1 VAGNA
6 IRPVHADL
14 RIPLRPLWRRVRAL
28 APARWQRAAAVP
40 ALRRPRAAATALR
53 VRRGRGHPARR
64 LWRARLRLLVRVLR
78 LPRSLRAAVLGFAL
92 FGAGCSPAYV
102 VRAGLEE
109 AKILARRRPIPDV
122 IADPETPPDVR
133 GKLELV
139 LEVREFARR
148 DLGLDAGRS
157 FRDYSELDRDTLA
170 LVLSASPPDRLVPLT
185 WWFPIVGRVPYLGF
199 FDPEDAREKQSEL
212 EAEGYDTYL
221 RPTSAFSTLGWLP
234 DPLLSTALRY
244 DSLGLAETVVHE
256 LTHSTWFVRGHVPFN
271 ESLANF
277 VGHHGAAA
285 FFCLRKADPALC
297 REARDRWHDAV
308 LLSEVYDALADS
320 LQALYDRGLP
330 REQVLVERRALLE
343 RFQAR
348 HETETAPRLR
358 SSAASPLDLTRLNNA
373 AFLARRFYYHRLR
386 AFDDAAGRHDDLAAF
401 LDRLGEALGRVRD
414 PWAALDSLR
423 APRLQS

>member
-1 VAGNA
+1 M
-6 IRPVHADL
+6 
-14 RIPLRPLWRRVRAL
+14 
-28 APARWQRAAAVP
+28 AA
-40 ALRRPRAAATALR
+40 
-53 VRRGRGHPARR
+53 
-64 LWRARLRLLVRVLR
+64 
-78 LPRSLRAAVLGFAL
+78 FAL

-122 IADPETPPDVR
+122 IADPKTDPEVR
-133 GKLELV
+133 RKLELV

-199 FDPEDAREKQSEL
+199 FDPARALEKQRAL

-234 DPLLSTALRY
+234 DPLLSTTLRY
-244 DSLGLAETVVHE
+244 DSLDLAETIVHE
-256 LTHSTWFVRGHVPFN
+256 LAHSTWFVRGQVPFN

-285 FFCLRKADPALC
+285 FFCRREAQAALC

-308 LLSEVYDALADS
+308 LLSELYDALADS
-320 LQALYDRGLP
+320 LQALYDRALP
-330 REQVLVERRALLE
+330 REQVLAERRALLE
-343 RFQAR
+343 RFQMR
-348 HETETAPRLR
+348 YETETAPRLR
-358 SSAASPLDLTRLNNA
+358 SLVGSRLDVRRLNNA
-373 AFLARRFYYHRLR
+373 SFLARRFYYHRLR
-386 AFDDAAGRHDDLAAF
+386 AFDEAASRHGDLAAF
-401 LDRLGEALGRVRD
+401 LGRLEEALGNADD

-423 APRLQS
+423 APGLGG